1 MTFRYTGELMCG
13 MDMVL
18 GGEVY
23 GGGASVLHLLGAGAA
38 RGGVFA
44 SNEDQIL
51 GRQKA
56 IQSAARSS

>member
-1 MTFRYTGELMCG
+1 MSFRYTRELMSA
-13 MDMVL
+13 MDMDFR
-18 GGEVY
+18 GEMY
-23 GGGASVLHLLGAGAA
+23 GGASVLHLLGAGAA